1 MMRHARVG
9 GGKLSRGRA
18 ALGCGPCG
26 FAAENASPDE
36 NWAII
41 GSNSMRGTPR
51 GFSDEEF
58 DASFST
64 KALLLL
70 AVLG

>member
-1 MMRHARVG
+1 MLEWGAVSCQG
-9 GGKLSRGRA
+9 GGA
-18 ALGCGPCG
+18 VLGCGPCG
-26 FAAENASPDE
+26 FTGENASPDE
-36 NWAII
+36 NWAIM
-41 GSNSMRGTPR
+41 GSNSMSGTFR
-51 GFSDEEF
+51 RLSDEEF